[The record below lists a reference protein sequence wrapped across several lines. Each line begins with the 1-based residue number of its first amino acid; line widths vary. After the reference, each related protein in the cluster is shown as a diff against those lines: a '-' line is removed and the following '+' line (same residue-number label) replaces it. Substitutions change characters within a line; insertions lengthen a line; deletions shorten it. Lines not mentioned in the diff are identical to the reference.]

1 MGGRSDDPGGRA
13 VPVASGRDD
22 ASAVIA
28 PADDEARLAAV
39 RRYGV
44 LDTPPDRAF
53 DAITAIAAR
62 LLGAPVAVVSIVD
75 ENRIWFKSRHGIDLH
90 EVGRDPGLCAS
101 AILQNEPWVVTDART
116 DPRARANP
124 LVAGEPGFR
133 FYAGVPLTVSDGHN
147 LGTLCVMDT
156 QPRRITDSEL
166 ATLVDLAAVVVDELE
181 LRFSAHRTTDLEE
194 QLRTQAHALTAETVQ
209 GTMQRIVELAVDTI
223 EGCDH
228 ASISVLEGT
237 QIATRVCSDPRVADV
252 DVLQYDTG
260 EGPCVDVVNHGTTS
274 VYAEDLTDDPRWPH
288 FGPRAAAAG
297 MRSLLAIRL
306 LGDRT
311 LGALNLYARLPRAY
325 GATDRAT
332 GVIFA
337 THAGIAL
344 AAAEA
349 RTEAHRVEHLEQAL
363 SSRELIGQ
371 AQGILMERERITPD
385 QAFDVLRRGS
395 QHLNVKLRE
404 VAQRLVDTGERP
416 ATGAES
422 KPPA

>member
-1 MGGRSDDPGGRA
+1 MAG
-13 VPVASGRDD
+13 
-22 ASAVIA
+22 
-28 PADDEARLAAV
+28 V
-39 RRYGV
+39 RRHDV
-44 LDTPPDRAF
+44 LDPPPDRAF

-62 LLGAPVAVVSIVD
+62 LLDVPVAVLSVVD
-75 ENRIWFKSRHGIDLH
+75 EDRIWCKSRHGIDLH
-90 EVGRDPGLCAS
+90 DVGRDPGLAT
-101 AILQNEPWVVTDART
+101 AILQQAPWVVTDAQKDAGVLA
-116 DPRARANP
+116 DPRAT
-124 LVAGEPGFR
+124 GELGFR
-133 FYAGVPLTVSDGHN
+133 FYAGVPLTMADGRN
-147 LGTLCVMDT
+147 LGALCVMDE
-156 QPRRITDSEL
+156 QPRRITEAEV

-181 LRFSAHRTTDLEE
+181 LRVSARRTTDLEE
-194 QLRTQAHALTAETVQ
+194 QLRSQAHALTAETVQ
-209 GTMQRIVELAVDTI
+209 GTMQRIVDLAVVTI

-237 QIATRVCSDPRVADV
+237 QIATQVCSDPRVADV

-260 EGPCVDVVNHGTTS
+260 EGPCVDVVNQGTTS
-274 VYAEDLTDDPRWPH
+274 VYAEDLTDDPRWPR

-371 AQGILMERERITPD
+371 AQGILMERERITAN

-404 VAQRLVDTGERP
+404 VAQRVVDTGERP
-416 ATGAES
+416 VTGAE
-422 KPPA
+422 PPRPA

>member
-1 MGGRSDDPGGRA
+1 VVSSRDDPSAGVTPAPDEERSGG
-13 VPVASGRDD
+13 
-22 ASAVIA
+22 
-28 PADDEARLAAV
+28 V
-39 RRYGV
+39 RRYDV

-62 LLGAPVAVVSIVD
+62 LLDVPVAVVSIVD
-75 ENRIWFKSRHGIDLH
+75 EDRIWFKSRHGLDLQRL
-90 EVGRDPGLCAS
+90 GRDRGLFAT
-101 AILQNEPWVVTDART
+101 AILHDEPWVVTDADT
-116 DPRARANP
+116 DPRSLAKA
-124 LVAGEPGFR
+124 LLGGDLGLR
-133 FYAGVPLTVSDGHN
+133 FGAGVPLTTGEGHN

-156 QPRRITDSEL
+156 QPRQITEAEL
-166 ATLVDLAAVVVDELE
+166 ATLLDLAAVVVDELE
-181 LRFSAHRTTDLEE
+181 LRVSARRTTDLEE
-194 QLRTQAHALTAETVQ
+194 QLRSQAHVLTAETVQ
-209 GTMQRIVELAVDTI
+209 GAMQRIVDLAVDTI
-223 EGCDH
+223 DGCDH
-228 ASISVLEGT
+228 ASISVVEGT
-237 QIATRVCSDPRVADV
+237 QMATQASSDPQVADV
-252 DVLQYDTG
+252 DVVQYDTG
-260 EGPCVDVVNHGTTS
+260 EGPCLDVIALETTT
-274 VYAEDLTDDPRWPH
+274 VYAEDLTDDPRWPR

-306 LGDRT
+306 LADRT

-349 RTEAHRVEHLEQAL
+349 RTESHRAEHLEQAL

-385 QAFDVLRRGS
+385 QAFDVLRRAS
-395 QHLNVKLRE
+395 QHLNVKLRV

-422 KPPA
+422 SRPS

>member
-1 MGGRSDDPGGRA
+1 MGGVPDGR
-13 VPVASGRDD
+13 PDGRDD
-22 ASAVIA
+22 APAGIA
-28 PADDEARLAAV
+28 PANDEVRTATV
-39 RRYGV
+39 RRYDV
-44 LDTPPDRAF
+44 LDTSPDRAF

-62 LLGAPVAVVSIVD
+62 LLDVPVAVVSIVD
-75 ENRIWFKSRHGIDLH
+75 ENRIWCKSRHGIDLH
-90 EVGRDPGLCAS
+90 DVGRDPGLAT
-101 AILQNEPWVVTDART
+101 AILHQEPWVVTDART
-116 DPRARANP
+116 DPAALAN
-124 LVAGEPGFR
+124 VAGEPGFR
-133 FYAGVPLTVSDGHN
+133 FYAGVPLTMGDGRN
-147 LGTLCVMDT
+147 LGALCVMDK
-156 QPRRITDSEL
+156 QPRQITEAEL

-181 LRFSAHRTTDLEE
+181 LRVSARRTTDLEE
-194 QLRTQAHALTAETVQ
+194 QLRSQAHALTAETVQ
-209 GTMQRIVELAVDTI
+209 GTMQRIVDLAVDTI

-237 QIATRVCSDPRVADV
+237 QIATQVYSDPRVADV

-274 VYAEDLTDDPRWPH
+274 VYAEDLTDDPRWPR

-371 AQGILMERERITPD
+371 AQGILMERERITAD

-422 KPPA
+422 QPPE

>member
-1 MGGRSDDPGGRA
+1 MAATANQGRPAGDPAEGARL
-13 VPVASGRDD
+13 VSGRGDP
-22 ASAVIA
+22 SPGV
-28 PADDEARLAAV
+28 V
-39 RRYGV
+39 RRYDV

-62 LLGAPVAVVSIVD
+62 LLNVPVAVVSIVEED
-75 ENRIWFKSRHGIDLH
+75 RIRFKSRHGLELH
-90 EVGRDPGLCAS
+90 QLGRDPGLRAS
-101 AILQNEPWVVTDART
+101 AILQEEPWVVTDART
-116 DPRARANP
+116 DPGV
-124 LVAGEPGFR
+124 LGHTLDAGAPGFR
-133 FYAGVPLTVSDGHN
+133 FYAGVPLTLSDGHN
-147 LGTLCVMDT
+147 LGALCVMDER
-156 QPRRITDSEL
+156 PRQITEAHL

-181 LRFSAHRTTDLEE
+181 LRVSARRTTDLEE
-194 QLRTQAHALTAETVQ
+194 QLRSQANVLTADTVQ
-209 GTMQRIVELAVDTI
+209 ATMQRIVELAVDTI
-223 EGCDH
+223 ECCDH

-237 QIATRVCSDPRVADV
+237 RMATQASSDPRVADV
-252 DVLQYDTG
+252 DVLQHETG
-260 EGPCVDVVNHGTTS
+260 EGPCLDVITQETTT
-274 VYAEDLTDDPRWPH
+274 VYAEDLTDDPRWPR

-306 LGDRT
+306 LADRT
-311 LGALNLYARLPRAY
+311 IGALNLYARLPRAY

-385 QAFDVLRRGS
+385 QAFDVLRRAS
-395 QHLNVKLRE
+395 QHLNLKLRE

-416 ATGAES
+416 ATGTQSTGTES
-422 KPPA
+422 PPPA

>member
-1 MGGRSDDPGGRA
+1 MVSSHDDPSLGATQG
-13 VPVASGRDD
+13 
-22 ASAVIA
+22 
-28 PADDEARLAAV
+28 ADRIAAV
-39 RRYGV
+39 RPYDV

-53 DAITAIAAR
+53 DAITAIAVR
-62 LLGAPVAVVSIVD
+62 LLDVPVAVVSIAD
-75 ENRIWFKSRHGIDLH
+75 KDRIWFTSRQGLDLH
-90 EVGRDPGLCAS
+90 RVGRDAGLCAS
-101 AILQNEPWVVTDART
+101 AIFQDEPWVVTDAET
-116 DPRARANP
+116 DPRVVANA
-124 LVAGEPGFR
+124 LVAGELGFR
-133 FYAGVPLTVSDGHN
+133 FYAGVPLTIGDGHN
-147 LGTLCVMDT
+147 LGTLCVMDDE
-156 QPRRITDSEL
+156 PRQITDAEL

-181 LRFSAHRTTDLEE
+181 LRVSARRTSDLEE
-194 QLRTQAHALTAETVQ
+194 QLRSQAHVLTAETVRA
-209 GTMQRIVELAVDTI
+209 TMQRIVDLAVDTI
-223 EGCDH
+223 ECCDH

-237 QIATRVCSDPRVADV
+237 QMATQASSDPRVAGV
-252 DVLQYDTG
+252 DLLQYDAG
-260 EGPCVDVVNHGTTS
+260 EGPCLDVITQQATT
-274 VYAEDLTDDPRWPH
+274 VYAEDLTNDPRWPR
-288 FGPRAAAAG
+288 FGPQAAAAG

-306 LGDRT
+306 LADRT

-385 QAFDVLRRGS
+385 QAFDVLRRAS

-416 ATGAES
+416 PTGTES
-422 KPPA
+422 QPHA

>member
-1 MGGRSDDPGGRA
+1 MSSHDDPSVGSNPAPGGER
-13 VPVASGRDD
+13 
-22 ASAVIA
+22 IA
-28 PADDEARLAAV
+28 ARHD
-39 RRYGV
+39 V
-44 LDTPPDRAF
+44 LDTPPDRTF
-53 DAITAIAAR
+53 DAVTAIAAR
-62 LLGAPVAVVSIVD
+62 LLDVPVAVVSIVD
-75 ENRIWFKSRHGIDLH
+75 EGRIWFKSRHGHDLH
-90 EVGRDPGLCAS
+90 EVGRNCGLCAS
-101 AILQNEPWVVTDART
+101 AILQDEPWVVTDAKT
-116 DPRARANP
+116 DPRVLANS
-124 LVAGEPGFR
+124 LVAGELGFR
-133 FYAGVPLTVSDGHN
+133 FYAGVPLTMSDGHY
-147 LGTLCVMDT
+147 LGTLCVMDD
-156 QPRRITDSEL
+156 QPRQITEAEL

-181 LRFSAHRTTDLEE
+181 LRVSARRTTDLEE
-194 QLRTQAHALTAETVQ
+194 QLRSQAHVLTAETVQ
-209 GTMQRIVELAVDTI
+209 GTMQRIVDLAVDTI
-223 EGCDH
+223 ECCDH

-237 QIATRVCSDPRVADV
+237 RMATQASSDRRVAAV
-252 DVLQYDTG
+252 DVLQYEAG
-260 EGPCVDVVNHGTTS
+260 EGPCLDVITQEMTT
-274 VYAEDLTDDPRWPH
+274 VYAEDLTDDPRWPR
-288 FGPRAAAAG
+288 FGPQAAAAG

-306 LGDRT
+306 LADRT

-385 QAFDVLRRGS
+385 QAFDVLRRAS

-422 KPPA
+422 PPRA